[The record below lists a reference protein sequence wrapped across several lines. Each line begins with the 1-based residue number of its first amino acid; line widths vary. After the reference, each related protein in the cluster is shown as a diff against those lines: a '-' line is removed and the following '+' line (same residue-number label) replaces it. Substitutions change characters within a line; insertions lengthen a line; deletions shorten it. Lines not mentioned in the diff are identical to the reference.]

1 MPDWRAYVRQNL
13 SPLRLDRQEV
23 RDISEELAGHLEQL
37 SEELVA
43 GGFSKE
49 EAVLRTCAMAGDWQ
63 ELRQEVVSAKG
74 ERTMSQRVKQIWLPS
89 LVTLFISW
97 GILALLIGAGI
108 QPLTWHVNKP
118 PAVILYTP
126 WLVLLP
132 LIGAAGGYLSRR
144 AQARGWRVYLAGT
157 FPALAIG
164 CVFLIVLPFRLIV
177 DPYVV
182 HDFEF
187 AGMAAMALSWVL
199 LPGVALCIGVAL
211 EGMWKLPSATEKSRQ
226 TLATRSG

>member
-13 SPLRLDRQEV
+13 GPLRLDRQEV
-23 RDISEELAGHLEQL
+23 SDISEELAGHLEQL

-43 GGFSKE
+43 GGFS
-49 EAVLRTCAMAGDWQ
+49 EAEAALRTRAMAGDWQ
-63 ELRQEVVSAKG
+63 VLRQEVVSAKR

-97 GILALLIGAGI
+97 GILALLIGARI

-118 PAVILYTP
+118 PAVILYIP

-132 LIGAAGGYLSRR
+132 SIGAAGGYLSRR

-164 CVFLIVLPFRLIV
+164 CVFLIVLPFRVFV

-187 AGMAAMALSWVL
+187 VGMMAMTLSWVL

-211 EGMWKLPSATEKSRQ
+211 EGMRKLPTATKN
-226 TLATRSG
+226 